1 MQPNWRC
8 LIMPLAPNA
17 EIGCNQKCTDDLAP
31 EGGCLT
37 YREVCL
43 VCNRAELLALSRNAM
58 DRRRQNCPERE
69 ISLRHLLLPVHTS
82 RMCTFLGTP

>member
-8 LIMPLAPNA
+8 LIMLSRDWLQ
-17 EIGCNQKCTDDLAP
+17 NQKCTDDLAP

-69 ISLRHLLLPVHTS
+69 ISLRHLLPPVHTS